1 MDIAA
6 LSLAAL
12 ILALILSMGT
22 SVNVGLVAL
31 VLAWLVGVYAGGM
44 RVEQVLAGF
53 PVGLFLTLVGI
64 TLLFAQAQVN
74 GTLERL
80 SHRAIRACRGNAG
93 AIAPMFFVL
102 TALLSSVGPGNIA
115 STALMAPVGMAAAGR
130 YGIPPFLMAIMIA
143 NGASAGSVSPFAP
156 TGVIVNGVAAKIGL
170 PDASWTIY
178 LNNFAAHAAVA
189 FCGYFL
195 FGGWR
200 LFARRQAPV
209 AVDVVAAAFRR
220 PESELQI
227 IPPISEADD
236 DPEVRWRHAQ
246 EEGSGPFEWRHVVTI
261 TVILALVLSVVFL
274 QLNVGLAALAGAVV
288 LTLVRA
294 ADERKAVAAMPWQ
307 VIMMVSGITVL
318 VALLEKSGGMDLF
331 TQFLARFTTPA
342 TSTAVAAFFTGVVSI
357 YSSTTGVVLP
367 ALLPTIPGLIQH
379 VGGGDPMALLSSMTV
394 GGHLVDVSPLS
405 TLGALCLAAA
415 PAGTDTRRLF
425 NQLLMW
431 GASMAFVGAAVSWVL
446 FGLL

>member
-1 MDIAA
+1 MNLAA

-12 ILALILSMGT
+12 IVALALSMGT

-53 PVGLFLTLVGI
+53 PIGLFLTLVGI

-74 GTLERL
+74 GTLGRI
-80 SHRAIRACRGNAG
+80 SRRAIRACRGNVG
-93 AIAPMFFVL
+93 AIPMMFFL
-102 TALLSSVGPGNIA
+102 LSALLSAVGPGSIA
-115 STALMAPVGMAAAGR
+115 ATALMAPLGMAAAGR

-143 NGASAGSVSPFAP
+143 DGASAGSVSPFTP
-156 TGVIVNGVAAKIGL
+156 TGNIVSGVAAKIGL
-170 PDASWTIY
+170 PNTVWTIGA
-178 LNNFAAHAAVA
+178 NNFVAHATVA
-189 FCGYFL
+189 FSGYFL
-195 FGGWR
+195 LGGWR
-200 LFARRQAPV
+200 LFRRGRADV
-209 AVDVVAAAFRR
+209 AVGE
-220 PESELQI
+220 PELTVEQ
-227 IPPISEADD
+227 PIAEADD
-236 DPEVRWRHAQ
+236 DPRSAAGDESQAFDRRHFA
-246 EEGSGPFEWRHVVTI
+246 TLL
-261 TVILALVLSVVFL
+261 VIAALVLSVIVF
-274 QLNVGLAALAGAVV
+274 QLNVGLAALAGAVI
-288 LTLVRA
+288 LTLARA
-294 ADERKAVAAMPWQ
+294 ANERAAVAAMPWQ
-307 VIMMVSGITVL
+307 VILMVSGITVL

-379 VGGGDPMALLSSMTV
+379 VGGGDAMALLSSMTV

-415 PAGTDTRRLF
+415 PPGTNTRRLF
-425 NQLLMW
+425 NQLLAW
-431 GASMAFVGAAVSWVL
+431 GASMAFVGALVCWVL
-446 FGLL
+446 FGVL